1 MQPLV
6 QWVIISG
13 VRSVANFLVTTLV
26 NELNDVEYGAGASL
40 REVLSLAGNNAEA
53 DTITFADSLAG
64 GVISLIGINITH
76 GDGDGLTVLNGDL
89 DGDGVADITIMGDP
103 NTTGFE
109 RNLLTNNGELSIT
122 GVDFVGGYGPNG
134 GSAIQN
140 NGDLTVANA
149 TISGG
154 ISRTMY
160 EVGGKSFQFQTASAV
175 SSNGDLRLSNVL
187 FDNNDASGAGAFRY
201 AQAATI
207 YVRSGNADLSRVG
220 VVGDGVRNDGG
231 TIRVGDVGARSF
243 HDGDAA
249 LIALAPFF
257 GASITTF
264 GVGSGGDAIAVSG
277 DTDGI
282 GLETQGVGRPNRV
295 TGDDGVN
302 GVSGDNNANLID
314 YSADATPRSLLGFG
328 GDDTI
333 LGGSGND
340 TIAGGTGVNRVEG
353 GDGSETLI
361 LQGGAN

>member
-26 NELNDVEYGAGASL
+26 DELNDVEYGAGASL

-134 GSAIQN
+134 GSTIQN

-160 EVGGKSFQFQTASAV
+160 EVGGNRF
-175 SSNGDLRLSNVL
+175 SSRQLPLLLQMATYGLAMCCSTTMTHRGLARSDMHRRRRFMSE
-187 FDNNDASGAGAFRY
+187 
-201 AQAATI
+201 AATRI
-207 YVRSGNADLSRVG
+207 
-220 VVGDGVRNDGG
+220 
-231 TIRVGDVGARSF
+231 
-243 HDGDAA
+243 
-249 LIALAPFF
+249 
-257 GASITTF
+257 
-264 GVGSGGDAIAVSG
+264 
-277 DTDGI
+277 
-282 GLETQGVGRPNRV
+282 
-295 TGDDGVN
+295 
-302 GVSGDNNANLID
+302 
-314 YSADATPRSLLGFG
+314 
-328 GDDTI
+328 
-333 LGGSGND
+333 
-340 TIAGGTGVNRVEG
+340 
-353 GDGSETLI
+353 
-361 LQGGAN
+361 